1 MIIKRFI
8 TGLLETNCY
17 LVACQET
24 LNATLIDAGFNEAE
38 AITVIREIGK
48 KNLKVKY
55 VLNTHWHPDHTA
67 GNEYFREKLGALV
80 IIHEDDAPMLNAG
93 ASLLGLKVKPHRPDK
108 TVTDGDLIEIGKTC
122 LKVIH
127 TPGHTRGSICLL
139 GKGVVFTGDTL
150 FAGSIGRTDL
160 PGGSFEEIIGSIR
173 NKLMTLPDETLV
185 YPGHGPFSSIGKEKR
200 TNPFLTD
207 IY

>member
-1 MIIKRFI
+1 MIIKSFI
-8 TGLLETNCY
+8 AGLLETNCY

-24 LNATLIDAGFNEAE
+24 LSAILIDAGFDEEAE
-38 AITVIREIGK
+38 AITVIREIEK
-48 KNLKVKY
+48 RNLKVKY

-80 IIHEDDAPMLNAG
+80 IIHKDDAPMLNAG

-108 TVTDGDLIEIGKTC
+108 TVTNGDLIEIGKTC
-122 LKVIH
+122 LKIIH
-127 TPGHTRGSICLL
+127 TPGHTRGSICVL

-150 FAGSIGRTDL
+150 FAGSIGRTDF
-160 PGGSFEEIIGSIR
+160 PGGSFEEIMRSIKD
-173 NKLMTLPDETLV
+173 KLMTLSEETLV

-200 TNPFLTD
+200 TNPFLKD
-207 IY
+207 I

>member
-1 MIIKRFI
+1 M
-8 TGLLETNCY
+8 ETNCY

-24 LNATLIDAGFNEAE
+24 LNAILIDAGFDEEAE
-38 AITVIREIGK
+38 AITVIREIEK

-80 IIHEDDAPMLNAG
+80 IIHKDDAPMLNAG

-108 TVTDGDLIEIGKTC
+108 TVTNGDLIEIGKTC
-122 LKVIH
+122 LKIIH
-127 TPGHTRGSICLL
+127 TPGHTRGSICVL

-160 PGGSFEEIIGSIR
+160 PGGSFEEIMRSIKD
-173 NKLMTLPDETLV
+173 KLMTLSEETLV

-200 TNPFLTD
+200 TNPFLKD
-207 IY
+207 I

>member
-1 MIIKRFI
+1 M
-8 TGLLETNCY
+8 ETNCY

-24 LNATLIDAGFNEAE
+24 LSAILIDAGFDEEAE
-38 AITVIREIGK
+38 AITVIREIEK
-48 KNLKVKY
+48 RNLKVKY

-80 IIHEDDAPMLNAG
+80 IIHKDDAPMLNAG

-108 TVTDGDLIEIGKTC
+108 TVTNGDLIEIGKTC
-122 LKVIH
+122 LKIIH
-127 TPGHTRGSICLL
+127 TPGHTRGSICVL

-150 FAGSIGRTDL
+150 FAGSIGRTDF
-160 PGGSFEEIIGSIR
+160 PGGSFEEIMRSIKD
-173 NKLMTLPDETLV
+173 KLMTLSEETLV

-200 TNPFLTD
+200 TNPFLKD
-207 IY
+207 I

>member
-1 MIIKRFI
+1 MI
-8 TGLLETNCY
+8 
-17 LVACQET
+17 
-24 LNATLIDAGFNEAE
+24 IDAGFNEGLE
-38 AITVIREIGK
+38 RGKIIKEIDR
-48 KNLKVKY
+48 NHLSVKY
-55 VLNTHWHPDHTA
+55 VLSTHWHPDHTA
-67 GNEYFREKLGALV
+67 GNEYVKRQCGAL
-80 IIHEDDAPMLNAG
+80 ILIHKDDAPML
-93 ASLLGLKVKPHRPDK
+93 SSESFFLGLKVKPHNPDK

-160 PGGSFEEIIGSIR
+160 PEGSFEEIIESIR
-173 NKLMTLPDETLV
+173 KRLMTLPDETLV

-200 TNPFLTD
+200 TNPFLID
-207 IY
+207 I